1 MNGRFLALLLGQTG
15 ALLGAGTT
23 GFALGVWVL
32 EETGS
37 AQRFA
42 WIAAATTLPG
52 IVLAPL
58 AGGLAERFSP
68 RDVLL
73 VANGLALAATLLL
86 LGMLDGGLGWPIYAV
101 LVISGAGFGLQ
112 WPAYVKATTAV
123 VDPAAQA
130 RAAGLLQ
137 LGPVGQHV
145 AAPALAASLLAV
157 LATRGLL
164 WLDAAL
170 LAAAMASALLVRRAA
185 GRTREATGGLAE
197 AWAFLR
203 ARPGLLS
210 LQLFYC
216 ATYFFGA
223 VLMALSTPYL
233 LALVDAETGGVLLTL
248 SGLGMLVGVA
258 IVSVVRWR
266 WPRAWSILALEG
278 LGGACLLA
286 MGLARAP
293 ALLTVFAAVF
303 LAQMSIS
310 NGLSQALWQEA
321 VPLGLQVRVF
331 ALRRMIA
338 WASFP
343 VSFLVA
349 GPAADELAAAM
360 GDRARGIAA
369 VFLVA
374 GLGKLCVS
382 LLFLRG
388 RLRELDATSG

>member
-58 AGGLAERFSP
+58 AGGLAERFAP

-73 VANGLALAATLLL
+73 VANGLALLATLLL
-86 LGMLDGGLGWPIYAV
+86 LGMLDDGLGASIYAV

-145 AAPALAASLLAV
+145 AAPALAASLLAL

-216 ATYFFGA
+216 ASYFFGA
-223 VLMALSTPYL
+223 VLMALGTPYM
-233 LALVDAETGGVLLTL
+233 LALVDARTGGVLLTI
-248 SGLGMLVGVA
+248 SGLGMLAGVA
-258 IVSVVRWR
+258 VVSAVRWR
-266 WPRAWSILALEG
+266 WPRVASILALEG
-278 LGGACLLA
+278 LGGACLFM

-293 ALLTVFAAVF
+293 ALLTALSAVF

-343 VSFLVA
+343 LSFLVA
-349 GPAADELAAAM
+349 GPAADALAAAT

-369 VFLVA
+369 VFLAA
-374 GLGKLCVS
+374 GLGKLAVS
-382 LLFLRG
+382 LLFSRG
-388 RLRELDATSG
+388 RLRGLDVTSG

>member
-15 ALLGAGTT
+15 ALLGAGMT

-58 AGGLAERFSP
+58 AGGLAERFAP

-73 VANGLALAATLLL
+73 LANGLALAATLVLL
-86 LGMLDGGLGWPIYAV
+86 ARLEAGLGWPIYAV
-101 LVISGAGFGLQ
+101 LVVSGAGFGLQ

-123 VDPAAQA
+123 VEPRAQA

-137 LGPVGQHV
+137 LGPVAQHV
-145 AAPALAASLLAV
+145 AAPAIAATLLAV

-164 WLDAAL
+164 VVDAAL
-170 LAAAMASALLVRRAA
+170 LVGAVASALLVRRAD

-210 LQLFYC
+210 LQWFY
-216 ATYFFGA
+216 AASYFFGA
-223 VLMALSTPYL
+223 VLMSLSTPLL
-233 LALVDAETGGVLLTL
+233 LALVDARTAGVLLTV

-258 IVSVVRWR
+258 IVAGLRWR
-266 WPRAWSILALEG
+266 LPRARSILALEA
-278 LGGACLLA
+278 LGGACLLL
-286 MGLARAP
+286 MGLTRALP
-293 ALLTVFAAVF
+293 LLTLFAAVF

-343 VSFLVA
+343 LSFVIA
-349 GPAADELAAAM
+349 GPAADALAAAL

-369 VFLVA
+369 VFVIA
-374 GLGKLCVS
+374 GVGKIAVS
-382 LLFLRG
+382 LAFARG
-388 RLRELDATSG
+388 RLRELDVTSG